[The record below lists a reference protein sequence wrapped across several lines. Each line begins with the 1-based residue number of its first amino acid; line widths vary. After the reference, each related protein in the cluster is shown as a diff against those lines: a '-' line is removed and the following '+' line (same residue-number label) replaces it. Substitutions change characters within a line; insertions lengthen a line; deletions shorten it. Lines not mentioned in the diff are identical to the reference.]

1 MKASDITL
9 STLIIL
15 FFIGILVLNVMTIG
29 ISKIKKNWP
38 LYRCNPTV
46 MPFASYFGHEP
57 ISNFTYCVQNMQTS
71 YMSYLMEP
79 THYILGVFHN
89 MLGGLMTD
97 IQWIRKKILS
107 LVTNIESIIGS
118 IFSVFINIIVE
129 FQRIFIKLKDMVAKI
144 LGVMAT
150 MVYLLESSMKTG
162 ESVMAGPIG
171 KALRFVCFHPDT
183 PIVTNNGSIIPMKML
198 KTGDLLRDGN
208 RVMATMNILGN
219 AGNDQ
224 HSMNNP
230 YYQIYDTTLNDY
242 IYVTGSHYIFDLKK
256 LGYVQVKNYPG
267 AKLCPDIKTSE
278 FCCLVTSTHKIN
290 IGNHIFWDWEDNL
303 LQQTD

>member
-118 IFSVFINIIVE
+118 IFSVFINIIIE

-171 KALRFVCFHPDT
+171 EALRFVCFHPDT
-183 PIVTNNGSIIPMKML
+183 PIVMDNGSIIPMKML

-224 HSMNNP
+224 HSMDNP
-230 YYQIYDTTLNDY
+230 YYRIYDTTLNDY

-256 LGYVQVKNYPG
+256 LGYVQVKDYPD
-267 AKLCPDIKTSE
+267 AKLCLDIKTDE

-290 IGNHIFWDWEDNL
+290 IGNHVFWDWEDNL
-303 LQQTD
+303 LQQMN

>member
-89 MLGGLMTD
+89 MLSGLMTD
-97 IQWIRKKILS
+97 IQWIRVKIES
-107 LVTNIESIIGS
+107 LVSNIESIIGS

-171 KALRFVCFHPDT
+171 EALRFVCFHPET
-183 PIVTNNGSIIPMKML
+183 PVVVDGGIRKPMRMVNIGDRLENGSL
-198 KTGDLLRDGN
+198 
-208 RVMATMNILGN
+208 VMATMKIRGN
-219 AGNDQ
+219 SYNDD
-224 HSMNNP
+224 HSRRNP
-230 YYQIYDTTLNDY
+230 FYKIYDHVLGDY
-242 IYVTGSHYIFDLKK
+242 IYVTGSHLVYNESSRTFIPVSQYPHAQLCDR
-256 LGYVQVKNYPG
+256 KNR
-267 AKLCPDIKTSE
+267 E
-278 FCCLVTSTHKIN
+278 FSCLITDNHHIP
-290 IGNHIFWDWEDNL
+290 IGEHLFWDWEDN
-303 LQQTD
+303 